1 MTGCAGWP
9 PKILVTDC
17 PGYGPPGVGEMPMGG
32 DDGSGWGWGWDV
44 PQITGNGTYQ
54 GEGIYQVE
62 GTYQGE
68 GIYQGEGT
76 YQGELVMCELPETS
90 TTTTSATT
98 TRTTPTQ
105 TPTPTMNRADPNQN
119 KVNCFNSGRKMDNT
133 QLQSRYG
140 SSCYHRHG
148 ERRKILNQSCSLL
161 RIRGSA
167 DATGECG
174 VPTPKMWAERQ
185 P

>member
-44 PQITGNGTYQ
+44 PQITGN
-54 GEGIYQVE
+54 
-62 GTYQGE
+62 
-68 GIYQGEGT
+68 GT

-167 DATGECG
+167 EATGG
-174 VPTPKMWAERQ
+174 WAVPTPPKMSAEKQ